1 MKHTSKRFAG
11 VALAAGMLFSS
22 AVAVLPQNMNSLVVY
37 AGENDFN
44 WNTYAKKDASW
55 WKSSEATALADE
67 MIKYQLSDGGWRKDM
82 KTESSGSW
90 NKSTIDNNATWGQI
104 RFLASVYNATGT
116 EKYKTSCLK
125 ALDLLFNGQYSNGG
139 WPQVFNDAGTYHAH
153 ITYNDTAMVSVLRVL
168 LEVSQ
173 KSGSFAWIDNNYQ
186 KKAQNAV
193 DKGVECILNTQIT
206 VNGTLTAWC
215 QQHDEKT
222 LAPAGARAYE
232 LPSLCTI
239 FQSCDLVW
247 AGYSDKAVGGYITAK
262 TNTGKYLFSDCNVSG
277 ASGMKVGEGNFGR
290 PWSGDADVAFVNTK
304 LSSESMICAAGWG
317 KMSNNDPA
325 NANFKEYNTTV
336 NGKAVN
342 TSGRIKNTVKTS
354 ANGLDVDT
362 YLNGWKPYYYS
373 NTPSGTDTP
382 VIISGT
388 YIKDLT
394 LNSNAL
400 PELWKLDS
408 NIQIGDLIYTDRDG
422 VTYTEIPSGL
432 VGAEAIV
439 TPCDAKKVE
448 SDLGVFTANGDIT
461 VYIVLDSRVTA
472 VPSWLSGW
480 NNTGLT
486 VKNSQDVVYDLYSK
500 DFNNGEKITLG
511 SNGQTSG
518 CTGYAALVAKAG
530 TVPAQITG
538 DVNADGKFDITDVVL
553 LQKWL
558 LAVPDTHL
566 ADWKAADLCEDG
578 RLDVF
583 DLCMMK
589 KELVNKQ
596 TVIDTPVEP
605 TILIVTNTYESAD
618 FKFSGKVYIVG
629 DSTVCNYD
637 EAAQKN
643 QNRCGWGMKLG
654 EQYNGVTV
662 TNLAR
667 AGRSSRSFLTENE
680 YKTMCNSIGKG
691 DYLFVQFGHNDEKT
705 DDAARGT
712 YPGLDFSTLDKD
724 GKNSAGQYSYEWVI
738 LNKYVKV
745 AQANGATV
753 VLVTPVTRRG
763 SNGAA
768 NYKSHVAYAEG
779 LVKLGKEYNI
789 PVINMTTKT
798 AELYTQLY
806 SSGGADATAELH
818 CYSDDTRTSIDN
830 THLSIK
836 GCTIIAD
843 MIAEETANLNLKIS
857 EKLK

>member
-589 KELVNKQ
+589 KELVNKHI
-596 TVIDTPVEP
+596 VIDTLFEP